1 MQNLSSSRDDAQ
13 VNNPLAM
20 LYGLADGIAVVAAF
34 LAAACILALTGL
46 ILTEITVAF
55 FARFVPSM
63 PSGIHI
69 GWEYSAYLM
78 GGAFMLGAG
87 MTLRAGQQIRVELL
101 LRAGARKYARVCEIA
116 SCFVGTAT
124 TVFLAITMSQLTMRM
139 FASGEAS
146 QDSFTPLWMPQAAL
160 TVGAIILAIQMVLRL
175 LASLMDAPVEHPELG
190 AATQIEG

>member
-1 MQNLSSSRDDAQ
+1 MQNLSSAHDDAQ
-13 VNNPLAM
+13 ANNPVAVLHSI
-20 LYGLADGIAVVAAF
+20 ADGIALAAAF
-34 LAAACILALTGL
+34 LAAACIVALTGL

-55 FARFVPSM
+55 VARFFPSM
-63 PSGIHI
+63 PAGIGI

-101 LRAGARKYARVCEIA
+101 LRAADGKFARLCELA
-116 SCFVGTAT
+116 SCLVGTIT

-146 QDSFTPLWMPQAAL
+146 QDSFTPLWIPQSAL
-160 TVGAIILAIQMVLRL
+160 TVGAVILALQMILRT
-175 LASLMDAPVEHPELG
+175 LASVMNARVDRPELG
-190 AATQIEG
+190 AATQIE